1 MGEKSR
7 WIAAIAFA
15 WHPLHVEAV
24 TSVVGRAECIVALA
38 GISFLCLHRLQRW
51 GWGADAFS
59 GSVGLGVWCG
69 LCGGGGMGGL
79 VLGKLYFS
87 RAVAIYPNYA
97 ESRDLNEAVQ
107 AYRRALEL
115 RRDDVGTWYNLG

>member
-1 MGEKSR
+1 
-7 WIAAIAFA
+7 
-15 WHPLHVEAV
+15 
-24 TSVVGRAECIVALA
+24 
-38 GISFLCLHRLQRW
+38 
-51 GWGADAFS
+51 
-59 GSVGLGVWCG
+59 
-69 LCGGGGMGGL
+69 MGGL